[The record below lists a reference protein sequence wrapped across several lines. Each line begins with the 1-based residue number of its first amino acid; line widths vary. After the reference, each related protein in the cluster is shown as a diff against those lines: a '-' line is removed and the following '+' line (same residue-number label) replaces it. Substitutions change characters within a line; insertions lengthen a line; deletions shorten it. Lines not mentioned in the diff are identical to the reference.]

1 MGLYKDFVSQTR
13 KPVGFLGKVMVAR
26 MISEKHEL
34 LKDFLLQT
42 TGTDE
47 KAAEE
52 EACRMEHFVS
62 RATLDGIRDFIQKN
76 RPDATT

>member
-1 MGLYKDFVSQTR
+1 MGLY
-13 KPVGFLGKVMVAR
+13 
-26 MISEKHEL
+26 
-34 LKDFLLQT
+34 KDFLLQT

-62 RATLDGIRDFIQKN
+62 QATLDGIRDFIQKN
-76 RPDATT
+76 RQDATT